1 VLFGVLCPGNSG
13 DNSGLSDC
21 GVRRRPA
28 DTAEV
33 QIMRARIRMVVTA
46 GSAAALVIALG
57 FGASPV
63 LALARS
69 GEAPGAPGAASDWVT
84 GDKDG
89 FGTARGTDSKVWYT
103 LNNGELS
110 EIYYPRIDT
119 PSTRDT
125 QLVITDG
132 RTFTDRESTDTIHR
146 VRLLDPES
154 LSYQQINTARS
165 GKYVITKT
173 YVTDPRRS
181 AVLVDIEFRS
191 LTGQR
196 YRVYVLHDPALTMTG
211 DDDTGSTQS
220 GALVATDGTNSDA
233 VLASSG
239 FSKTS
244 SGYQGQ
250 SDGWTDLA
258 SDHQMDW
265 TYTASQPGN
274 VVQTGQTALT
284 GLPGGQHLTLAIGFA
299 TSTPAAVSVAR
310 ASLASSF
317 AGTQRAYA
325 AGWHQ
330 YLATL
335 NPVPRSAAR
344 SVTEYHVSQMV
355 LAASED
361 KTYRGG
367 FVAAPGRPWA
377 WANVLQSLPV
387 YHAVWSRDLYEIA
400 TALIAMGDRAAAN
413 RALSYLFNVQ
423 QRPDGSYPQN
433 SRLPGEAVFGG
444 LQMDEVSF
452 PTVLAGQLDRTGAA
466 DWEHIRKAED
476 FVIANGPSTPGERWE
491 NASGYSPATIA
502 AEISG
507 LVVGAGIARKNGDNA
522 RADHYL
528 QIADSWR
535 ANLGHWTVTTNGP
548 LSSQP
553 YFLRITADGD
563 ANAGTQIQL
572 SDGGPLIDQR
582 EVLDPSFLELV
593 RLGVLRPDDPRVHN
607 TLTLVD
613 KYLGYSTPNGPFWH
627 RASFDGYGEKADG
640 SEWQPTPTGSGITH
654 GRGWPLLTGERGEYQ
669 LAAGSDAQNYLDT
682 IARSADNASWLLPE
696 QVWDHQSPAGT
707 GPDFQP
713 GEPTFSATPLA
724 WTHAQFIRL
733 AWSIDNDAPIETPQ
747 PVACRYSSPLC
758 GR

>member
-1 VLFGVLCPGNSG
+1 
-13 DNSGLSDC
+13 
-21 GVRRRPA
+21 
-28 DTAEV
+28 
-33 QIMRARIRMVVTA
+33 MRARIRMVVTA

-57 FGASPV
+57 SGASPV
-63 LALARS
+63 LASARS

-103 LNNGELS
+103 LNSGELS

-125 QLVITDG
+125 QLVVTDG

-181 AVLVDIEFRS
+181 TVLVDIEFRS

-196 YRVYVLHDPALTMTG
+196 YRVYVLHDPALSMTG

-233 VLASSG
+233 VLASSS

-284 GLPGGQHLTLAIGFA
+284 GLAGGQHLTLAIGFA
-299 TSTPAAVSVAR
+299 ASTPAAVSAAR
-310 ASLASSF
+310 ASLASRF

-335 NPVPRSAAR
+335 KPVPRSAAR
-344 SVTEYHVSQMV
+344 SATEYHVSQMV

-413 RALSYLFNVQ
+413 RALNYLFNVQ

-535 ANLGHWTVTTNGP
+535 GNLGHWTVTTNGP

-593 RLGVLRPDDPRVHN
+593 RLGVLRPDDPRILN

-640 SEWQPTPTGSGITH
+640 SEWQPTPTASGITH

-733 AWSIDNDAPIETPQ
+733 AWSIDNGAPIETPQ

>member
-1 VLFGVLCPGNSG
+1 
-13 DNSGLSDC
+13 
-21 GVRRRPA
+21 
-28 DTAEV
+28 
-33 QIMRARIRMVVTA
+33 MRARIRMVVTA

-57 FGASPV
+57 SGASPV
-63 LALARS
+63 LASARS

-103 LNNGELS
+103 LNSGELS

-125 QLVITDG
+125 QLVVTDG

-165 GKYVITKT
+165 GRYVITKT

-181 AVLVDIEFRS
+181 TVLVDIEFRS

-196 YRVYVLHDPALTMTG
+196 YRVYVLHDPALSMTG

-233 VLASSG
+233 VLASSS

-284 GLPGGQHLTLAIGFA
+284 GLAGGQHLTLAIGFA
-299 TSTPAAVSVAR
+299 TSTPAAVSAAR
-310 ASLASSF
+310 ASLASRF

-335 NPVPRSAAR
+335 KPVPRSAAR
-344 SVTEYHVSQMV
+344 SATEYHVSQMV

-413 RALSYLFNVQ
+413 RALNYLFNVQ

-535 ANLGHWTVTTNGP
+535 GNLGHWTVTTNGP

-593 RLGVLRPDDPRVHN
+593 RLGVLRPDDPRILN

-640 SEWQPTPTGSGITH
+640 SEWQPTPTASGITH

-733 AWSIDNDAPIETPQ
+733 AWSIDNGAPIETPQ

>member
-1 VLFGVLCPGNSG
+1 
-13 DNSGLSDC
+13 
-21 GVRRRPA
+21 
-28 DTAEV
+28 
-33 QIMRARIRMVVTA
+33 MRARIRTVITA
-46 GSAAALVIALG
+46 GSAAALVMALG

-63 LALARS
+63 LASAR

-84 GDKDG
+84 GNKDG

-125 QLVITDG
+125 QLVVTDG
-132 RTFTDRESTDTIHR
+132 RTFTDRETTDTIHR

-181 AVLVDIEFRS
+181 TVLVDIKFRS

-284 GLPGGQHLTLAIGFA
+284 GLAGGQHLTLAIGFA
-299 TSTPAAVSVAR
+299 TSTSAAVSVAR
-310 ASLASSF
+310 ASLASRF
-317 AGTQRAYA
+317 AAVQQAYA
-325 AGWHQ
+325 AGWHR
-330 YLATL
+330 YIATL

-344 SVTEYHVSQMV
+344 SATEYHVSQMV

-413 RALSYLFNVQ
+413 RALDYLFNVQ

-433 SRLPGEAVFGG
+433 SRLSGEAVFGG

-491 NASGYSPATIA
+491 NAAGYSPATIA

-507 LVVGAGIARKNGDNA
+507 LVVGADIARKNGDNA

-535 ANLGHWTVTTNGP
+535 SSLGHWTVTSNGP
-548 LSSQP
+548 LSSRP
-553 YFLRITADGD
+553 YFLRITADGN

-582 EVLDPSFLELV
+582 KVLDPSFLELV
-593 RLGVLRPDDPRVHN
+593 RLGVLRPDDPRVLN

-682 IARSADNASWLLPE
+682 MARSADNASWLLPE
-696 QVWDHQSPAGT
+696 QVWDHQPPAGT
-707 GPDFQP
+707 GPEFRP

-733 AWSIDNDAPIETPQ
+733 AWSIDNGAPIETPQ
-747 PVACRYSSPLC
+747 PVACRYSSPIC
-758 GR
+758 NR

>member
-1 VLFGVLCPGNSG
+1 MRSRIRTVVTLSSAVALAWGFGVS
-13 DNSGLSDC
+13 
-21 GVRRRPA
+21 PA
-28 DTAEV
+28 
-33 QIMRARIRMVVTA
+33 
-46 GSAAALVIALG
+46 L
-57 FGASPV
+57 ASPV
-63 LALARS
+63 LVSPALASARS

-84 GDKDG
+84 GNKDG
-89 FGTARGTDSKVWYT
+89 FGTARGTHSKVWYT
-103 LNNGELS
+103 LHGGELS

-125 QLVITDG
+125 QLLVTDG
-132 RTFTDRESTDTIHR
+132 RTFTDRETTDTIHR
-146 VRLLDPES
+146 VRLLDPKS
-154 LSYQQINTARS
+154 LSYQQIDTAKS

-181 AVLVDIEFRS
+181 TVLVDIKFRS
-191 LTGQR
+191 LTGHR
-196 YRVYVLHDPALTMTG
+196 YRVYVLHDPALSMTG
-211 DDDTGSTQS
+211 NDDRGSTRG

-239 FSKTS
+239 FSRTS
-244 SGYQGQ
+244 SGYKGR
-250 SDGWTDLA
+250 SDGWADLA
-258 SDHQMDW
+258 SDHQMNW

-274 VVQTGQTALT
+274 VVQTGRTALT
-284 GLPGGQHLTLAIGFA
+284 GLAGHQHLTLAIGFA
-299 TSTPAAVSVAR
+299 RTTSAAVSTAR
-310 ASLASSF
+310 ASLASGF
-317 AGTQRAYA
+317 AGVQQAYA
-325 AGWHQ
+325 AGWHK

-335 NPVPRSAAR
+335 KPVPRSAAR
-344 SVTEYHVSQMV
+344 FATEYHVSQMV

-377 WANVLQSLPV
+377 WANVLQSSAV

-400 TALIAMGDRAAAN
+400 TALIAMGDRAAAG
-413 RALSYLFNVQ
+413 RALDYLFNVQ

-433 SRLPGEAVFGG
+433 SRLSGEAVFTG

-452 PTVLAGQLDRTGAA
+452 PTLLAGQLGRTGAA
-466 DWEHIRKAED
+466 AWKHIRKAED

-507 LVVGAGIARKNGDNA
+507 LVVGAGIARKNGDSA
-522 RADHYL
+522 RAHHYL

-535 ANLGHWTVTTNGP
+535 RNLGRWTVTTNGP
-548 LSSQP
+548 LSRRP
-553 YFLRITADGD
+553 YFLRITDGD
-563 ANAGTQIQL
+563 ANAGTQIQI

-582 EVLDPSFLELV
+582 QVLDPSFLELV
-593 RLGVLRPDDPRVHN
+593 RLGVLRPDDPRVLN
-607 TLTLVD
+607 TLKLVD
-613 KYLGYSTPNGPFWH
+613 KHLRYSTPNGPFWH
-627 RASFDGYGEKADG
+627 RASFDGYGETADG
-640 SEWQPTPTGSGITH
+640 SEWQPTPAGSAITH

-669 LAAGSDAQNYLDT
+669 LAAGTAAEKYLRT
-682 IARSADNASWLLPE
+682 MARSADNASWLLPE
-696 QVWDHQSPAGT
+696 QVWDHRPPAGKKA
-707 GPDFQP
+707 GFQP

-733 AWSIDNDAPIETPQ
+733 AWSIDNGAPVETPQ

-758 GR
+758 GH